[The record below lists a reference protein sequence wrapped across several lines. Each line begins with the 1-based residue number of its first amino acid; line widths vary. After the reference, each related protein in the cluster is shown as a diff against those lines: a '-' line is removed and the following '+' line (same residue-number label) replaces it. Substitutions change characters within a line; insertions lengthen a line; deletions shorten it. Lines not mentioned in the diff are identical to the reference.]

1 MTLTTLLRA
10 RALTRLERLCQLGL
24 LLGTGALIYGLA
36 QRGWSALPQMLL
48 GSLPGALAL
57 LFLWRAARASR
68 QGTLTVIPRE
78 VALAG
83 AALLAGQ
90 VVPGLLPLV
99 NADPLMLASSAG
111 MLVMSSLPGVGLL
124 AFAAV
129 LNVTFQVLRDEEL
142 TI

>member
-1 MTLTTLLRA
+1 MTLTTLLRT
-10 RALTRLERLCQLGL
+10 RALTRLERLCQLAL
-24 LLGTGALIYGLA
+24 LLGVAALIYGLT

-68 QGTLTVIPRE
+68 QGTLSVVPRE

-99 NADPLMLASSAG
+99 TTDPLLLAGSAG
-111 MLVMSSLPGVGLL
+111 MLVMTSLPGVGLL

-142 TI
+142 TV